1 MFLGRPYRQKKR
13 ALSLSGVRTP
23 QAKRSRDMTWR
34 PPVHNAAGI
43 DRQFFEAC
51 YRCHAACCGCGSFI
65 NHLNVLAARYGFT
78 GGPAP
83 PGGPGPAPQVRPA
96 LPAPEPEPEAEN
108 REPWRGAG
116 GGNDGG
122 AAAGNPDAAAGDA
135 YDGEDLD
142 ALFAAVAE
150 DAE

>member
-1 MFLGRPYRQKKR
+1 MFFGRPYRKKKR
-13 ALSLSGVRTP
+13 ALSLLGVRTP
-23 QAKRSRDMTWR
+23 QKKRARDMTWR

-43 DRQFFEAC
+43 NRQFFEAC
-51 YRCHAACCGCGSFI
+51 FRCHASCCGCGNFVS
-65 NHLNVLAARYGFT
+65 HLNVLAARYGFT

-96 LPAPEPEPEAEN
+96 LPAPEPNPEGPEP
-108 REPWRGAG
+108 EPWRGAG

-122 AAAGNPDAAAGDA
+122 AVAGNPGAAAGDA
-135 YDGEDLD
+135 YDGDDLD
-142 ALFAAVAE
+142 ALFAAVDE